1 MKKLLIIPLLFL
13 AITAIFLGQNKVQAK
28 SYTVEDMDIQAT
40 INSDG
45 SVKIEQ
51 KITYNFSG
59 SYNGIYINIPYQLED
74 IEAEKAVKNNEID
87 DDIYNGSKVTVNKVS
102 TIKNG
107 TETEFSKVT
116 SATNGNKNVY
126 TTTNESGLQ
135 KIKVYSPSNNTTK
148 TFKIDYVIDNLCV
161 KHNDIGELYYNF
173 IGGAWEVTIKKLN
186 IDIYIPQNTENIEV
200 WGHGPYNR
208 AIKNNQ

>member
-1 MKKLLIIPLLFL
+1 MKKVLTIILLFI

-28 SYTVEDMDIQAT
+28 SYEIEDMDIQAT
-40 INSDG
+40 VNKDG

-51 KITYNFSG
+51 KITYNFNG

-74 IEAEKAVKNNEID
+74 IEAQKAVKGNKIND
-87 DDIYNGSKVTVNKVS
+87 NLYNGKDITINEVS

-107 TETEFSKVT
+107 TKTPFNEVQF
-116 SATNGNKNVY
+116 AINGHKNVY
-126 TTTNESGLQ
+126 TTANEKGLKNI
-135 KIKVYSPSNNTTK
+135 KIFSPSNDTTK
-148 TFKIDYVIDNLCV
+148 TFKIDYTISDLCV

-173 IGGAWEVTIKKLN
+173 IGGAWEATIKKLN
-186 IDIYIPQNTENIEV
+186 IDIYIPQNTEKIEI

-208 AIKNNQ
+208 TI

>member
-1 MKKLLIIPLLFL
+1 MKKILIIPVLFL

-28 SYTVEDMDIQAT
+28 SYTIEDMDIQAT
-40 INSDG
+40 VENNG

-51 KITYNFSG
+51 KITYNFNG

-74 IEAEKAVKNNEID
+74 IEAEKLVKGNKIND
-87 DDIYNGSKVTVNKVS
+87 DLYNGKKVTINKVS
-102 TIKNG
+102 TIING
-107 TETEFSKVT
+107 AETAFTEVKF
-116 SATNGNKNVY
+116 ATNGNKNVY
-126 TTTNESGLQ
+126 TTTNEKGL
-135 KIKVYSPSNNTTK
+135 KNIKLYSPSNDTTK
-148 TFKIDYVIDNLCV
+148 TFKVDYTIDDLCV

-173 IGGAWEVTIKKLN
+173 IGGAWEATIKKLN

-208 AIKNNQ
+208 TI